1 MTWSTRCRRV
11 SRSPANGRPRS
22 RLKVSTS
29 AWLVRSPPKFAGSGR
44 PNPIRARACATTPR
58 RSGARKARRSKM
70 SANQDLRTRRRVRLR
85 FQLRRKALGRPR
97 LSVFRSGKNIYAQ
110 VIDDA
115 AGRTLAAASSLDK
128 SLRETLRTGA
138 DKDAAAAVGKLV
150 AERALA
156 AGITDVVF
164 DRGAYL
170 YHGRVK
176 ALAEAAREG
185 GLAF

>member
-1 MTWSTRCRRV
+1 
-11 SRSPANGRPRS
+11 
-22 RLKVSTS
+22 
-29 AWLVRSPPKFAGSGR
+29 
-44 PNPIRARACATTPR
+44 
-58 RSGARKARRSKM
+58 M
-70 SANQDLRTRRRVRLR
+70 SATQDLRNRRRSRLR
-85 FQLRRKALGRPR
+85 FQLRRKSGGRPR

-115 AGRTLAAASSLDK
+115 QGRTVAAASSLEK
-128 SLRETLRTGA
+128 TLREGLKTGA
-138 DKDAAAAVGKLV
+138 DKAAATAVGKLL

-156 AGITDVVF
+156 AGIKDVVF